1 MAPAGLFPVLALAC
15 AAFAWVVPAPF
26 VVGGP
31 YLGWLLGAVM
41 FGMGATLHPEEL
53 LRASRRPA
61 RLAAGVAAQFVAMP
75 LIAFALARA
84 LGLDAAATAGLVL
97 VGACPGGTASNVITY
112 LVRGDVALSV
122 AMTALS
128 TVLSVVVTPLLVAL
142 YAGTRIDVPALQMM
156 GDIGRI
162 VLLPVGLGCA
172 VHALFPGL
180 SRVAERGLAWFAM
193 LAVAYIVGVVVA
205 LNPGAGAFA
214 PALAVAVICHNLAG
228 LAAGYA
234 VGAALGAPLPIR
246 RTLAV
251 EVGMQNS
258 GLAAALAV
266 AYFGPAAG
274 LPGAVFSVWHNV
286 SGALLAARWGHGLRA
301 NETRDPGIAG

>member
-1 MAPAGLFPVLALAC
+1 
-15 AAFAWVVPAPF
+15 
-26 VVGGP
+26 
-31 YLGWLLGAVM
+31 M
-41 FGMGATLHPEEL
+41 FGMGATLHPGEL
-53 LRASRRPA
+53 VRATRAPG
-61 RLAAGVAAQFVAMP
+61 RLVAGVVTQFTAMP
-75 LIAFALARA
+75 LLAFALARL
-84 LGLDAAATAGLVL
+84 LGLDGATTAGLIL

-128 TVLSVVVTPLLVAL
+128 TVLSVFLTPLLVVL
-142 YAGTRIDVPALQMM
+142 YAGTRIDVPAVEMM
-156 GDIGRI
+156 AGIGRI

-205 LNPGAGAFA
+205 LNPGTGALA
-214 PALAVAVICHNLAG
+214 PALGLAVLCHNLTG

-234 VGAALGAPLPIR
+234 VGKALGAPLAIR

-274 LPGAVFSVWHNV
+274 LPGALFSVWHNV
-286 SGALLAARWGHGLRA
+286 SGALLAARWGRGLRT
-301 NETRDPGIAG
+301 NEGRDARSVG